1 MSTFQVPQFIDEK
14 AKIIGPFTLI
24 QFLYLTGA
32 GIISLIA
39 FYTFGFFLWVLATA
53 VAAGLAIS
61 LAFVEINGQGLPS
74 VIKSAALFWQKPKT
88 YVWKKEIPLE
98 TLDVSALEKI
108 EALRHSISL
117 QEKIKT
123 VALAIT
129 TGKALLFSGKKRP
142 KPKSGYQ
149 TATFIGG
156 EKRRIKKVN
165 Y

>member
-1 MSTFQVPQFIDEK
+1 MATFQVPQFIEEK
-14 AKIIGPFTLI
+14 SKIIGPFTLV
-24 QFLYLTGA
+24 QFLYMTGA

-39 FYTFGFFLWVLATA
+39 FYTFGFLLWLLATA

-61 LAFVEINGQGLPS
+61 LAFVEINGQSLPS
-74 VIKSAALFWQKPKT
+74 VIKSALLFWQKSKI

-123 VALAIT
+123 AALAMT
-129 TGKALLFSGKKRP
+129 TGKILPFSGKRKS
-142 KPKSGYQ
+142 KPKIRYQ

-156 EKRRIKKVN
+156 EKRKVRRVD